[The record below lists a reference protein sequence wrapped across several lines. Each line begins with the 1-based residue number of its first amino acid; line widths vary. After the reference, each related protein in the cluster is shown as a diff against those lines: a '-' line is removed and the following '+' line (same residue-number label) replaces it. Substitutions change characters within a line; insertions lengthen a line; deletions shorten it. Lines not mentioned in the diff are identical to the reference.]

1 MIRRN
6 PSAGSRG
13 FFHTIRSHRGFT
25 LVELMMSIVLIG
37 IGTSLAL
44 PSYRDMID
52 KRQLTNN
59 AERLASFVSSVQTI
73 SSRTNQVVTVS
84 YSHTDHENWCI
95 GAVIDDTACD
105 CTETVTTASDFCAID
120 SQKFVMDDGDTND
133 QALLHSITGD
143 GAYSFDPIRGLFLDL
158 DDSLTMELHSD
169 NRKFKLN
176 LVVSST
182 GQVILCSDDSEHA
195 IPGYAVC

>member
-1 MIRRN
+1 MIRSN
-6 PSAGSRG
+6 PSTGSRG
-13 FFHTIRSHRGFT
+13 FFHTIRGHRGFT

-73 SSRTNQVVTVS
+73 SSRTNKVVTVS
-84 YSHTDHENWCI
+84 YSRTDHKNWCI

-133 QALLHSITGD
+133 QELLHSITGD

-169 NRKFKLN
+169 NRHFKLN

-182 GQVILCSDDSEHA
+182 GRVILCSDDSEHS
-195 IPGYAVC
+195 IPGYDVC

>member
-1 MIRRN
+1 MIRSN
-6 PSAGSRG
+6 PSTGSRG
-13 FFHTIRSHRGFT
+13 SFHTFRSHRGFT

-37 IGTSLAL
+37 IGTTLAL
-44 PSYRDMID
+44 PSYRDMIE

-105 CTETVTTASDFCAID
+105 CNETVTTASDFCAID
-120 SQKFVMDDGDTND
+120 SQKFVMDNGDTND
-133 QALLHSITGD
+133 QELLHSITGD

-169 NRKFKLN
+169 NRNFKLN

-182 GQVILCSDDSEHA
+182 GQVILCSHDSEHA
-195 IPGYAVC
+195 IPGYDVC

>member
-1 MIRRN
+1 MIRSN
-6 PSAGSRG
+6 PSPGSRG

-25 LVELMMSIVLIG
+25 LVELTMSIVLIG
-37 IGTSLAL
+37 IGTTLAF

-59 AERLASFVSSVQTI
+59 AERLAAFVSSVQTI

-84 YSHTDHENWCI
+84 YSHTDHKNWCI

-120 SQKFVMDDGDTND
+120 SQRFVMDNDDTSV
-133 QALLHSITGD
+133 QELLHSITGD

-182 GQVILCSDDSEHA
+182 GRVILCSDDSDHA
-195 IPGYAVC
+195 IPGYDVC

>member
-59 AERLASFVSSVQTI
+59 AERLAAFVSSVQTI

>member
-1 MIRRN
+1 MIRSN
-6 PSAGSRG
+6 PSPGSRG

-25 LVELMMSIVLIG
+25 LVELTMSIVLIG
-37 IGTSLAL
+37 IGTTLAF

-59 AERLASFVSSVQTI
+59 AERLAAFVSSVQTI

-84 YSHTDHENWCI
+84 YSRSNHENWCI

-105 CTETVTTASDFCAID
+105 CTETVSTASDFCAID
-120 SQKFVMDDGDTND
+120 SQKFVMDNGDTND
-133 QALLHSITGD
+133 QELLHSITGD

-182 GQVILCSDDSEHA
+182 GRVILCSDDSEHA
-195 IPGYAVC
+195 IPGYDVC

>member
-1 MIRRN
+1 MIRSN
-6 PSAGSRG
+6 PSTGSRG

-37 IGTSLAL
+37 IGTTLAI

-84 YSHTDHENWCI
+84 YSRTNHKNWCI

-120 SQKFVMDDGDTND
+120 SQKFVMDNDDTND
-133 QALLHSITGD
+133 QELLHSITGD

-176 LVVSST
+176 LVVGST
-182 GQVILCSDDSEHA
+182 GRVILCSDDSEHA
-195 IPGYAVC
+195 IPGYDVC

>member
-133 QALLHSITGD
+133 QELLHSITGD